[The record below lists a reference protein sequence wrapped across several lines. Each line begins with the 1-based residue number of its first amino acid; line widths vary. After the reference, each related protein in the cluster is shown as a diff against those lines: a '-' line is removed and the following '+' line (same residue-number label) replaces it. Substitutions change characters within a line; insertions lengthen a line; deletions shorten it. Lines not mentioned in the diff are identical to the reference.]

1 MSDTTKKSIGMDM
14 VNGPLL
20 ANMIR
25 FSLPL
30 MFSMLLE
37 MLFNAADTIIVGKFA
52 GSEALA
58 AVGSTG
64 SLFFLLVSLFNGLSI
79 GGNVVVAR
87 CLGSRDDER
96 LHRAVHTSY
105 AVAIVSGLLMSVVG
119 LALSM
124 PLLKLIGTPQSII
137 RLSNQYMAICFAGCI
152 FMVVYNFGSAI
163 LRSKGDTQ
171 RPLKYLTISG
181 ILNVV
186 LNMIF
191 VIVFHLSVVGVAL
204 ATVISRALSAWMVTS
219 ALIHETDAPRL
230 DLHQLKADPGMVKEM
245 MRIGIPAGV
254 QGMMFALSN
263 VVMQSSINSFNS
275 ADIIA
280 GNSAGSN
287 IESFVY
293 IGMGGFSQAVVTF
306 TSQNIGA
313 DRKENIGRIMFTAL
327 ALSTVFGLA
336 ISLLVVRY
344 GPFFLGFYTDSETV
358 LEIGQIRLNV
368 VAKYLFMN
376 GVLDIIVGSLRGMG
390 YSSMPTLLMVLGICG
405 FRLGWLWTVFPKH
418 RTIEMVLIVYALSW
432 LITSI
437 VEGILWVVVRHRDM
451 KQA

>member
-1 MSDTTKKSIGMDM
+1 MSNTDKKAIGMDM

-20 ANMIR
+20 KNMIL

-30 MFSMLLE
+30 MLSMLLE

-96 LHRAVHTSY
+96 LSRAVHTSY
-105 AVAIVSGLLMSVVG
+105 AVGIASGLLMSVVG
-119 LALSM
+119 LVLSR
-124 PLLKLIGTPQSII
+124 PLLLLIGTPESILH
-137 RLSNQYMAICFAGCI
+137 LSNQYMAICFAGCI

-171 RPLKYLTISG
+171 RPLKYLTIGG
-181 ILNVV
+181 IVNVV

-191 VIVFHLSVVGVAL
+191 VIVFRLSVVGVAL
-204 ATVISRALSAWMVTS
+204 ATVISRALSMWLVTN
-219 ALIHETDAPRL
+219 ALLHETDATHL
-230 DLHQLKADPGMVKEM
+230 DLHRIKADPLMVKEM

-293 IGMGGFSQAVVTF
+293 IGMEGFAQAVVTF

-313 DRKENIGRIMFTAL
+313 GRKDNIGRIMYTSL
-327 ALSTVFGLA
+327 ALSTVLGLG
-336 ISLLVVRY
+336 ISLLVVHF

-358 LEIGQIRLNV
+358 LQIGQIRLNT

-390 YSSMPTLLMVLGICG
+390 YSTMPTLLMMLGICG

-437 VEGILWVVVRHRDM
+437 IEGILWLVVYRRDM

>member
-1 MSDTTKKSIGMDM
+1 MSNSEKKAIGRDM
-14 VNGPLL
+14 VNGPLVP
-20 ANMIR
+20 NMFR
-25 FSLPL
+25 FALPL

-37 MLFNAADTIIVGKFA
+37 MLFNAADTIVVGKFA
-52 GSEALA
+52 GSDALA

-64 SLFFLLVSLFNGLSI
+64 SLFFLLVSLFNGLSV

-96 LHRAVHTSY
+96 LSKAVHTSY
-105 AVAIVSGLLMSVVG
+105 VVAIISGLMMSVVG
-119 LALSM
+119 LVLSR
-124 PLLKLIGTPQSII
+124 PLLKLIGTPDSII
-137 RLSNQYMAICFAGCI
+137 SLSNQYMAICFAGCI

-171 RPLKYLTISG
+171 RPLKYLTIG
-181 ILNVV
+181 GVINVV
-186 LNMIF
+186 LNLIF
-191 VIVFHLSVVGVAL
+191 VIFLRLSVVGVAL
-204 ATVISRALSAWMVTS
+204 ATVISRALSTYLVTN
-219 ALIHETDAPRL
+219 ALLHETDATRL
-230 DLHQLKADPGMVKEM
+230 DPHKLKADPGMVKEM

-313 DRKENIGRIMFTAL
+313 GRQDNIGKIMFTAL
-327 ALSTVFGLA
+327 GLSTVLGLI
-336 ISLLVVRY
+336 ISLLVVRF
-344 GPFFLGFYTDSETV
+344 GPFFLGFYTNSQTV

-368 VAKYLFMN
+368 VAKYLFLN

-390 YSSMPTLLMVLGICG
+390 YSTMPTLLMVLGICG

-437 VEGILWVVVRHRDM
+437 IEGILWVIVRRKDVRE
-451 KQA
+451 A